1 MGKLFRNVY
10 WWMALVM
17 IVYAIGRG
25 LLELAGKLPRDS
37 SSTMIILTLLLLG
50 GLLAVLAYRQVR

>member
-1 MGKLFRNVY
+1 MGKLFRNIY
-10 WWMALVM
+10 WWVAIVM

-25 LLELAGKLPRDS
+25 LLELTGKLPEDS
-37 SSTMIILTLLLLG
+37 SSTMILLTLLLLG

>member
-1 MGKLFRNVY
+1 MGKLFRNIY
-10 WWMALVM
+10 WWMAIVM

-25 LLELAGKLPRDS
+25 LLELAGKLPRDI
-37 SSTMIILTLLLLG
+37 SSTMIMLTLLLLG